1 MYGLY
6 LGNCSHCTDHIQINV
21 HLLFA
26 LYSDETIMYGFYL
39 FFLCE

>member
-6 LGNCSHCTDHIQINV
+6 LGNCSDCADHIQINV

-26 LYSDETIMYGFYL
+26 LYLDETITH
-39 FFLCE
+39 